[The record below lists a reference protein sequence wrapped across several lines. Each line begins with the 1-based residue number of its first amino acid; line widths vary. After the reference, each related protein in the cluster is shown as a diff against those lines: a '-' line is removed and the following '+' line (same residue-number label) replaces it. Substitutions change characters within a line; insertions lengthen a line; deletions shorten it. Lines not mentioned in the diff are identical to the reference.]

1 MERVH
6 VGPVAGF
13 AGVMLLCGAL
23 ATMVGLGA
31 AGWTAGVACGA
42 GLAVLLDTAL
52 VRHRRSGLG
61 PAGRITATRAV
72 LACGVAALTADAL
85 LQAPSVATLVGLA
98 AAALV
103 LDAVDG
109 LVARRTATETA
120 FGARFDMEVDAFLI
134 AVLSGYVAT
143 TSGWWVLAIGAM
155 RYLYVVGGWLL
166 PWLRR
171 PTPPRYAAKVVAAL
185 QGITLTVAA
194 SGLLPGLLTQTAL
207 AAALLLLAHSFGTDI
222 WWQWRHRHDP
232 VATDS
237 AEPTNPAEDAFA
249 RAGVPTIAAVVILW
263 AALSPPRLADGVE
276 AADLLRIPVEGLAL
290 VGLAVILPARP
301 RRIAAV
307 GLGLLAAAL
316 AVLRALGYGFQFVL
330 DRSYHLLSD
339 WTYLPK
345 AFEVVRDTEGMTAAV
360 SLIVVALVLVVG
372 LAVVVPWAALRVSR
386 VAAESRR
393 RAAQT
398 TVALAVAWVL
408 CAVSGG
414 AAGQVAAARSTDLVV
429 DTVGQVRADHRDR
442 AAFERELEADA
453 FADTPPDQL
462 LTGLRGKDV
471 LIVWVESYGRV
482 ALEGSTFAP
491 DIVDV
496 LSKAEG
502 QLDAAGY
509 HARSA
514 FLTSPTFGAGSWL
527 AHGTLQSG
535 VWADSEQRY
544 RQLLESDRLSLTD
557 AFRDAGWRTVFS
569 VPANTRDWPEGAAYY
584 GFDHLTDSRNVE
596 YDGPEFGYA
605 SMPDQYT
612 LEHFRRTELAPSDRQ
627 PVMAEIDLVS
637 SHHPWAPLPELVP
650 WSKVGDGSVFDGMPE
665 RGEEAVDGRQ
675 DPDTA
680 RRYYGES
687 IEYTWRTLIS
697 FLLTYP
703 DPDRVLIVAGDH
715 QPHSFVSGE
724 DAGRD
729 VPVTVLAQDPA
740 VIERIDDWEW
750 PRGLYPRPDA
760 PVWRMDAIRNRLF
773 TAYGSATS

>member
-6 VGPVAGF
+6 LGPVAGF
-13 AGVMLLCGAL
+13 FGVVLLCGAL
-23 ATMVGLGA
+23 AATVGLGA
-31 AGWTAGVACGA
+31 AGWTAGVACGT
-42 GLAVLLDTAL
+42 GLAVLLDAGL
-52 VRHRRSGLG
+52 VRHRQATLG

-72 LACGVAALTADAL
+72 LACGIAALTADAFV
-85 LQAPSVATLVGLA
+85 QAPSVATLVGLA
-98 AAALV
+98 AVALV

-155 RYLYVVGGWLL
+155 RYLYVVAGWLL
-166 PWLRR
+166 SWLRR
-171 PTPPRYAAKVVAAL
+171 PTPPRYAAKVVAAV
-185 QGITLTVAA
+185 QGVTLAVAA
-194 SGLLPGLLTQTAL
+194 SELLPELLNRTAL
-207 AAALLLLAHSFGTDI
+207 AAALLLLVHSFGTDI

-232 VATDS
+232 LP
-237 AEPTNPAEDAFA
+237 AEPAGLTEHAFA
-249 RAGVPTIAAVVILW
+249 RAAVPTIVAMVILW
-263 AALSPPRLADGVE
+263 AALSPPLLTDGLE

-290 VGLAVILPARP
+290 VCLALVLPARP
-301 RRIAAV
+301 RRVAAV

-316 AVLRALGYGFQFVL
+316 AVLRALGFGFQFVL

-345 AFEVVRDTEGMTAAV
+345 AFEVVRDTEGMTSAV
-360 SLIVVALVLVVG
+360 LLVVVVLALIIG
-372 LAVVVPWAALRVSR
+372 LAVAVPWAALRVSR
-386 VAAESRR
+386 VAAEHRR
-393 RAAQT
+393 RATQT
-398 TVALAVAWVL
+398 TVALAVAWML

-414 AAGQVAAARSTDLVV
+414 VAGQVAAARSTDLVV
-429 DTVGQVRADHRDR
+429 DTVGQVRADYRDR
-442 AAFERELEADA
+442 AAFRRELEADA
-453 FADTPPDQL
+453 FRTTPPDQL
-462 LTGLRGKDV
+462 LTGLRGRDV

-496 LSKAEG
+496 LSEGEG
-502 QLDAAGY
+502 QLAAAGY

-527 AHGTLQSG
+527 AHGTLQAG

-612 LEHFRRTELAPSDRQ
+612 LEHFRRTELASSDRP

-675 DPDTA
+675 NPDIA

-687 IEYTWRTLIS
+687 IEYAWRTLIS

-729 VPVTVLAQDPA
+729 VPVTVLTQDPG
-740 VIERIDDWEW
+740 VIGRIDDWEW

-760 PVWRMDAIRNRLF
+760 PVWRMDAIRDRLF
-773 TAYGSATS
+773 TAYGSATP